1 MLTNIHELLDFFE
14 NRDHF
19 LSAVEYTASQHGFRT
34 ELIEKDF
41 LCTMVLM
48 HMYDNKENPLTFKG
62 GTLLA
67 KVHAGFYRLSE
78 DLDFSLSL
86 PSEASRNQRR
96 TAIKPIKEIIG
107 GITTALPIFKFEIP
121 LKGSNE
127 SRQYNAELRY
137 QSKLTGIEGK
147 ILIDIGLREQ
157 HLQPSEYKE
166 ANTLLIDPF
175 TSDDKVGTYPIKCLS
190 LQEAYAEKMR
200 AALTRKKPAI
210 RDYFDIFYA
219 KNNKLIDFQHP
230 QFIDLLK
237 SKLSVPD
244 NGDIAL
250 DNDKIALLTE
260 KIDTEL
266 FPTLKQND
274 DYKFDLTII
283 INELKRYAKDYLHDY
298 V

>member
-1 MLTNIHELLDFFE
+1 MLTNIRELLDFFE
-14 NRDHF
+14 NRDLF
-19 LSAVEYTASQHGFRT
+19 LSAVGHTANQNGFRT

-41 LCTMVLM
+41 LCTLVLM
-48 HMYDNKENPLTFKG
+48 HIYDNKENPLTFKG

-78 DLDFSLSL
+78 DLDFSLSV
-86 PSEASRNQRR
+86 PSEASRKQRR
-96 TAIKPIKEIIG
+96 TAIAPIKEIIG
-107 GITTALPIFKFEIP
+107 SISTALPIFKFEKL

-127 SRQYNAELRY
+127 SRQYNAQLRY

-147 ILIDIGLREQ
+147 LLIDIGLREP
-157 HLQPSEYKE
+157 HLQPSEYIN

-175 TSDDKVGTYPIKCLS
+175 TSDNKVATYPIKCLN

-219 KNNKLIDFQHP
+219 KENKLLDFQNP
-230 QFIDLLK
+230 QFIELLK
-237 SKLSVPD
+237 SKLAVPE
-244 NGDIAL
+244 NGDIELGDAKL
-250 DNDKIALLTE
+250 QLLME

-266 FPTLKQND
+266 FPTLRQNEN
-274 DYKFDLTII
+274 YKFDLNTV
-283 INELKRYAKDYLHDY
+283 INELKSYAEDYLHDY
-298 V
+298 A